1 MVIITRGASSTAKV
15 NVTDPVEQDPTVSAS
30 VPEEGTVGDDS
41 VPQVSIETVR
51 VPVGE
56 VTLATMP
63 PEDENPTLSGSAPE
77 DAVEDS
83 LLGYLRLVGSLE
95 KNVSHSDDQSLA
107 LSSSNVSNQHRK
119 RAVDVENSFVQG
131 LSAIGEFYGFNEIDI
146 STVNI
151 QITHISHFLT

>member
-1 MVIITRGASSTAKV
+1 MVIITRGVSSADKV
-15 NVTDPVEQDPTVSAS
+15 NVTDPVEQDPTVAAS
-30 VPEEGTVGDDS
+30 VPEEGTVGDS

-51 VPVGE
+51 VPVVE
-56 VTLATMP
+56 VTLAKMP
-63 PEDENPTLSGSAPE
+63 PVDENSTLSGSAPE

-131 LSAIGEFYGFNEIDI
+131 LSAIGESYGFNEIDI

>member
-1 MVIITRGASSTAKV
+1 MV
-15 NVTDPVEQDPTVSAS
+15 
-30 VPEEGTVGDDS
+30 
-41 VPQVSIETVR
+41 
-51 VPVGE
+51 E

-63 PEDENPTLSGSAPE
+63 PVDENPTLSGSAPEE

-95 KNVSHSDDQSLA
+95 KKVSHSDDQSLA